1 MLPNIKQLEST
12 QKISINK
19 LINQKMPPFPVNIL
33 MRIGENERT
42 KGRRS
47 LRTDWLAG
55 WLADWLRVARKKV
68 GFPKELPL
76 LLPQF
81 HFRAP
86 HKKSC

>member
-1 MLPNIKQLEST
+1 MLPNIKQLKIT
-12 QKISINK
+12 QKISINQ

-55 WLADWLRVARKKV
+55 WLRVARKKV